1 MTSSG
6 STCIAC
12 SPSFTALATLF
23 LTGFRAS
30 FYLRFLENPPQALS
44 LNGLQTMGAFGL
56 LFLPPGP
63 FSLIDGV
70 LAFVGESWNGVLGMG
85 LQHGWDG
92 CDE

>member
-1 MTSSG
+1 
-6 STCIAC
+6 
-12 SPSFTALATLF
+12 
-23 LTGFRAS
+23 
-30 FYLRFLENPPQALS
+30 
-44 LNGLQTMGAFGL
+44 MGAFSL

-70 LAFVGESWNGVLGMG
+70 LAFVGESWNGVLGRG